1 MKSDPKECLYCQNNE
16 TLHNLMIEIAQLS
29 VSRVFL
35 FKEQT
40 YRGRCLVSYKD
51 HVNDLNEL
59 SDEDRNAFMADV
71 ARVTRAMQKAFQP
84 EKINYGAY
92 SDKLSHLHFHLAPKY
107 VDGPD
112 YGGIF
117 QMMENVTTPDQYELL
132 EMSKISGFVDRA
144 RGTGRPTKKDRR
156 ELEEFTTPEFM
167 DDFDFDFDFE
177 E

>member
-40 YRGRCLVSYKD
+40 YRGRCLVAYKD

-71 ARVTRAMQKAFQP
+71 APSEFHLPVPHRLSYNDTYPVYPIHGLFYP
-84 EKINYGAY
+84 EKR
-92 SDKLSHLHFHLAPKY
+92 SLH
-107 VDGPD
+107 
-112 YGGIF
+112 
-117 QMMENVTTPDQYELL
+117 Q
-132 EMSKISGFVDRA
+132 
-144 RGTGRPTKKDRR
+144 
-156 ELEEFTTPEFM
+156 
-167 DDFDFDFDFE
+167 
-177 E
+177 

>member
-1 MKSDPKECLYCQNNE
+1 MHSDPAQCLYCTN
-16 TLHNLMIEIAQLS
+16 TFDNLMIKIADLR

-40 YRGRCLVSYKD
+40 YRGRCLVAYKD

-59 SDEDRNAFMADV
+59 SEEDRNAFMADV
-71 ARVTRAMQKAFQP
+71 CQVTSAMQKAFNP

-112 YGGIF
+112 YGGTF
-117 QMMENVTTPDQYELL
+117 QMNPGKVYLSDAEYQELIDKVKANL
-132 EMSKISGFVDRA
+132 
-144 RGTGRPTKKDRR
+144 
-156 ELEEFTTPEFM
+156 
-167 DDFDFDFDFE
+167 
-177 E
+177 

>member
-40 YRGRCLVSYKD
+40 YRGRCLVAYKD

-71 ARVTRAMQKAFQP
+71 ARVTRAMQKLSNR
-84 EKINYGAY
+84 KRLIMVLTRINCLIY
-92 SDKLSHLHFHLAPKY
+92 
-107 VDGPD
+107 
-112 YGGIF
+112 IF
-117 QMMENVTTPDQYELL
+117 
-132 EMSKISGFVDRA
+132 I
-144 RGTGRPTKKDRR
+144 
-156 ELEEFTTPEFM
+156 
-167 DDFDFDFDFE
+167 
-177 E
+177 

>member
-40 YRGRCLVSYKD
+40 YRGRCL
-51 HVNDLNEL
+51 
-59 SDEDRNAFMADV
+59 DEDRNAFMADV

-117 QMMENVTTPDQYELL
+117 QMNPGKVYLTDAEYQELIDAVKANL
-132 EMSKISGFVDRA
+132 
-144 RGTGRPTKKDRR
+144 
-156 ELEEFTTPEFM
+156 
-167 DDFDFDFDFE
+167 
-177 E
+177 

>member
-71 ARVTRAMQKAFQP
+71 ARVTRDRKSTRL
-84 EKINYGAY
+84 N
-92 SDKLSHLHFHLAPKY
+92 SSHRSQSRMPSSA
-107 VDGPD
+107 
-112 YGGIF
+112 
-117 QMMENVTTPDQYELL
+117 
-132 EMSKISGFVDRA
+132 
-144 RGTGRPTKKDRR
+144 
-156 ELEEFTTPEFM
+156 
-167 DDFDFDFDFE
+167 
-177 E
+177 

>member
-40 YRGRCLVSYKD
+40 YRGRCLVAYKD
-51 HVNDLNEL
+51 HANDLNEL
-59 SDEDRNAFMADV
+59 SDV
-71 ARVTRAMQKAFQP
+71 TRVTRAMQKAFQP

-117 QMMENVTTPDQYELL
+117 QMNPGKVYLTDAEYQEL
-132 EMSKISGFVDRA
+132 IDAVRA
-144 RGTGRPTKKDRR
+144 N
-156 ELEEFTTPEFM
+156 L
-167 DDFDFDFDFE
+167 
-177 E
+177 

>member
-35 FKEQT
+35 FKE
-40 YRGRCLVSYKD
+40 
-51 HVNDLNEL
+51 HANDLNEL

-71 ARVTRAMQKAFQP
+71 TRVTRAMQKAFQP

-117 QMMENVTTPDQYELL
+117 QMNPGKVYLTDAEYQEL
-132 EMSKISGFVDRA
+132 IDAVRA
-144 RGTGRPTKKDRR
+144 N
-156 ELEEFTTPEFM
+156 L
-167 DDFDFDFDFE
+167 
-177 E
+177 